1 MRKRSVLER
10 IDTWRWRVPRSGEML
25 TEGLIFVLIAL
36 LFIVR
41 PQGFVTVRRAE
52 RV

>member
-1 MRKRSVLER
+1 V
-10 IDTWRWRVPRSGEML
+10 GL
-25 TEGLIFVLIAL
+25 TEAFLFVLIAL

-41 PQGFVTVRRAE
+41 PQGLVTVRRAE

>member
-1 MRKRSVLER
+1 LALGVAQVLLR
-10 IDTWRWRVPRSGEML
+10 AWLPSDLSGL